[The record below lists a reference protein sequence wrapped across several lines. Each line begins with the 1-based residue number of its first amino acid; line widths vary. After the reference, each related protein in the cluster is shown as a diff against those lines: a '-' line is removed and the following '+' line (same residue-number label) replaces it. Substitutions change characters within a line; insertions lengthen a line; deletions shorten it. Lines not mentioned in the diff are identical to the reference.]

1 MPKDDLSIAIIT
13 GIYLSNF
20 FVLMLLPGR
29 PTWDEIQSKDKIKPP
44 RFCALFFSICYVTA
58 IPGLNISNIQH

>member
-20 FVLMLLPGR
+20 FVLMLPPGR

-44 RFCALFFSICYVTA
+44 RSKDLAA
-58 IPGLNISNIQH
+58 RK

>member
-20 FVLMLLPGR
+20 FVLMLPPGR
-29 PTWDEIQSKDKIKPP
+29 PTWDEIQYKDKIKPP
-44 RFCALFFSICYVTA
+44 RSKDLAA
-58 IPGLNISNIQH
+58 RK